1 MTIEINDA
9 NFEAEILNSEQ
20 PVVVDFWAPWCG
32 PCKMMTPM
40 FEATAADFTEAK
52 FAKINIDDN
61 TGLAQKF
68 GVRGIPTF
76 KVFKGGKE
84 VASLTGSQAKPKF
97 TEFVAS
103 ALNGA

>member
-1 MTIEINDA
+1 MTIEINET
-9 NFEAEILNSEQ
+9 NFEAEILNSGT

-32 PCKMMTPM
+32 PCKTMTPM
-40 FEATAADFTEAK
+40 FEASESEFAGAK

-61 TGLAQKF
+61 VGLAQKF

-84 VASLTGSQAKPKF
+84 VATLTGTQPKPKF
-97 TEFVAS
+97 TEFVAT